1 MKATI
6 GDAIGIN
13 GGSDEIDL
21 LSRRIDAL
29 NKRMMS
35 MVNETIQSGLDIES
49 NEDEFKEISEN
60 IEQLKR
66 RIDAI
71 RESQIED
78 GRLADRLEQ
87 IQNIIDQREENK
99 DQYDDSIVRQMIECI
114 KVHKDGK
121 LTIIFGGG
129 YEIEEYLE

>member
-35 MVNETIQSGLDIES
+35 MVNETIQSGLDTS
-49 NEDEFKEISEN
+49 PGF
-60 IEQLKR
+60 
-66 RIDAI
+66 
-71 RESQIED
+71 
-78 GRLADRLEQ
+78 
-87 IQNIIDQREENK
+87 
-99 DQYDDSIVRQMIECI
+99 I
-114 KVHKDGK
+114 KSAM
-121 LTIIFGGG
+121 LLLQF
-129 YEIEEYLE
+129 L